1 MAPANRPSTLAKV
14 KTRDSVNPE
23 VDSFYVAGSTP
34 ALSPLAAAQSTLKP
48 TINVGFSEKW
58 LDSSV
63 DNGEEEVECQTP
75 KSEEHK
81 IPPLL
86 CCPPAPRKPKW
97 IPVKRK
103 LPASPLQGFNIL
115 SDFDLQSLFGSDL
128 ANINHQHMKKKL
140 RTGETSLPRMS
151 EKEGKGRSY
160 EEYNVEIN
168 SLYGEVYEQ

>member
-34 ALSPLAAAQSTLKP
+34 ALSPLAAAESTLKL

-81 IPPLL
+81 IPPVLS
-86 CCPPAPRKPKW
+86 CPPAPLKPRSKLL
-97 IPVKRK
+97 KRK
-103 LPASPLQGFNIL
+103 LPANPLKEFYIL
-115 SDFDLQSLFGSDL
+115 SDSDLHSLFGSDL
-128 ANINHQHMKKKL
+128 AKISHHHMKRKVFP
-140 RTGETSLPRMS
+140 EC
-151 EKEGKGRSY
+151 EGKDR
-160 EEYNVEIN
+160 I
-168 SLYGEVYEQ
+168 L